1 MNAGAQALQPNLA
14 DIQAHF
20 HALFHPAFVHA
31 YPNAFIQIAYAD
43 PSRGGSVNEAKI
55 FEAHD
60 LKSAAME
67 AATLNAN
74 GYNVY
79 TSPALLQFPNRKVPP
94 DKRVRDDKYLTS
106 AFAWVEFDSAGDAE
120 RVNAILKEKQI
131 IPALIVTT
139 GTTPHPRMHV
149 YFKVEG
155 IRDAEHQKQINGA
168 LQTLLG
174 TDNVKDACRVMRVGG
189 SVNYPTKEKA
199 DERGYV
205 AEVTSFRK
213 VSDAPTYRAEQLLA
227 LAPAPHDLDVF
238 AEYPKFLQQ
247 LGILVKP
254 GKSHDDLIAMLQASQ
269 VKGQWHN
276 NMRDAIASM
285 VGKRWPTLAIKSMCG
300 NFAEGGFDDKDVEK
314 LIESAVEK
322 FGDPDDDLE
331 STAAHPKE
339 KPEAKASSALAL
351 TYYNELN
358 ELPPKFWIMKFVLAR
373 GETSNWFGPPGVGK
387 SVLMTDLAFHV
398 AWGRDWRGYRSKE
411 RCGVVYIA
419 LERGALVRRRLSAYM
434 RKYETPDLPIAV
446 ASNVVDLKNKGCVK
460 VILDTAR
467 EAEARFGCKVGVIV
481 IDTISKGIAAGG
493 GDEDKARDMNIVLAN
508 LRRVE
513 ELTNVH
519 IACVGH
525 TGKDEARGHRGSNAN
540 PGDVDLMVQIS
551 GDGAVKTATVVKIN
565 DGMEGPLTHYKIES
579 ALLGTDED
587 DDPITTAI
595 VSDDGAE
602 AEREAKAKTGL
613 SDAQR
618 RALELLTRC
627 INEHG
632 RPPPPSREFP
642 QNVRVVLLKEWHTMC
657 ERCSLSSAEK
667 KTDRDKAFRR
677 AWEGL
682 QTKMRI
688 ACLDG
693 WVWLVRDDG

>member
-1 MNAGAQALQPNLA
+1 MNTNAQALQPNLG

-79 TSPALLQFPNRKVPP
+79 TSPALLQFPNRKMPP

-106 AFAWVEFDSAGDAE
+106 AFAWVEFDGAGDAE
-120 RVNAILKEKQI
+120 RVNAVLKEKQI

-174 TDNVKDACRVMRVGG
+174 TDNVKDACRVMRVAG

-254 GKSHDDLIAMLQASQ
+254 GKSDDDLIAMLEATK

-285 VGKRWPTLAIKSMCG
+285 VGKRWPTLAIKSVCG
-300 NFAEGGFDDKDVEK
+300 HFADGGFDDKDVAK
-314 LIESAVEK
+314 LIDTAVKK
-322 FGDPDDDLE
+322 FGDPDDVE
-331 STAAHPKE
+331 SSVSHLKE
-339 KPEAKASSALAL
+339 KPETKASSALAL
-351 TYYNELN
+351 SYYNELSDV
-358 ELPPKFWIMKFVLAR
+358 PPKFWIMKFVLAR

-398 AWGRDWRGYRSKE
+398 AAGMDWRGYRSKE

-419 LERGALVRRRLSAYM
+419 LERGALVKRRLSAYM
-434 RKYETPDLPIAV
+434 RKHGLLDLPIAV
-446 ASNVVDLKNKGCVK
+446 ASNVIDLKNKACIK
-460 VILDTAR
+460 VIVETIRA
-467 EAEARFGCKVGVIV
+467 AEVRFGCKVGLVV
-481 IDTISKGIAAGG
+481 LDTLSKGIAAGG
-493 GDEDKARDMNIVLAN
+493 GDEDKARDMNIALAN

-513 ELTNVH
+513 ELSPVH

-525 TGKDEARGHRGSNAN
+525 TGKDEGRGHRGSNAT
-540 PGDVDLMVQIS
+540 PGDMDLMVQIA
-551 GDGAVKTATVVKIN
+551 GDGGVKTATVIKIN
-565 DGMEGPLTHYKIES
+565 DGIEGPLTHYKIES
-579 ALLGTDED
+579 AQLGVDED
-587 DDPITTAI
+587 GDPITTAVI
-595 VSDDGAE
+595 SDDAAE
-602 AEREAKAKTGL
+602 ATQEARAKKSL
-613 SDAQR
+613 SGAQR
-618 RALELLTRC
+618 RAMELLTRC
-627 INEHG
+627 INDNG
-632 RPPPPSREFP
+632 RPPPPSQEFP
-642 QNVRVVLLKEWHTMC
+642 QNVRVVLLEQWHTAC
-657 ERCSLSSAEK
+657 ERGGLSSAEK
-667 KTDRDKAFRR
+667 KEDRDRAFRR
-677 AWEGL
+677 AKDDL
-682 QTKMRI
+682 QSFNRI